1 MVLPTVQAYI
11 TPKPYVCLIIDR
23 GTTILPTLES
33 PEVGWEGDRPTSMYY
48 IWHIAYNFN
57 KKLIFFLK
65 ITNKHEYLYSL
76 TDIMQ

>member
-48 IWHIAYNFN
+48 I
-57 KKLIFFLK
+57 
-65 ITNKHEYLYSL
+65 
-76 TDIMQ
+76 